1 MAAINIGFIIVT
13 QRYFGRG
20 SEGKS
25 LKRGEGGKTATK
37 GRFWSRWREENAK
50 TMEKGPL
57 GKDGDGATVGAK
69 PEGRQGSEAKVKEAG
84 RGGREGRRGEDGQ
97 VETARVEVFS

>member
-25 LKRGEGGKTATK
+25 LKRGKSGEDCDKGKVTEQVAGGKC
-37 GRFWSRWREENAK
+37 
-50 TMEKGPL
+50 
-57 GKDGDGATVGAK
+57 
-69 PEGRQGSEAKVKEAG
+69 
-84 RGGREGRRGEDGQ
+84 
-97 VETARVEVFS
+97 

>member
-25 LKRGEGGKTATK
+25 LKRGEGGQ
-37 GRFWSRWREENAK
+37 
-50 TMEKGPL
+50 
-57 GKDGDGATVGAK
+57 DGDKGKV
-69 PEGRQGSEAKVKEAG
+69 SEQVAG
-84 RGGREGRRGEDGQ
+84 GKC
-97 VETARVEVFS
+97 